1 MEMVEAETKMKMEVR
16 RETEMAGEEEKE
28 KKMVKKKTY
37 TCNFKENTC
46 QKMNGGRANCLP
58 SHENC

>member
-28 KKMVKKKTY
+28 KKMVKKKLTRVILKR
-37 TCNFKENTC
+37 THVK
-46 QKMNGGRANCLP
+46 K
-58 SHENC
+58 